1 MESQII
7 AVIKAI
13 VYGIVEGVTEWLPI
27 SSTGHLI
34 ILDSFFETSKM
45 YGAGFWEFF
54 LVVIQLGAILAVI
67 VGFFK
72 ELNPINPK
80 LTTKERNN
88 IFVVWLKIIIGV
100 IPAGIVG
107 VIFELLDVTEAIDN
121 VLVVATT
128 LLVYGILFILIELN
142 RKRRDA
148 KVVLLK
154 ELNFYS
160 KGHSLYKYDTVDDLD
175 YKIVMAIGIAQIL
188 SLIPGTSRSGIT
200 ILAALLLGCSRTC
213 ASQFSFYLSIPVMLG
228 ASIIKFVSFFR
239 DGINV
244 GVNEIIYLVVG
255 IVFAFI
261 TSILIIKSLMKFIRK
276 HTFIGFGYYR
286 IALSIVLFALFGFGL
301 ISY

>member
-1 MESQII
+1 MESELI
-7 AVIKAI
+7 ATLKAI
-13 VYGIVEGVTEWLPI
+13 VYGIVEGITEWLPV

-34 ILDSFFETSKM
+34 ILDSFFGTSKM

-72 ELNPINPK
+72 DLNPLNPK
-80 LTTKERNN
+80 LSSKERNN

-107 VIFELLDVTEAIDN
+107 VIFELLDITEALDN

-128 LLVYGILFILIELN
+128 LLVYGILFIIIETI
-142 RKRRDA
+142 RKRHEYN
-148 KVVLLK
+148 VLLLK
-154 ELNFYS
+154 DLNFYS
-160 KGHSLYKYDTVDDLD
+160 KNHRLYKYESTLDLD
-175 YKIVMAIGIAQIL
+175 YRIVIGIGIAQIL

-213 ASQFSFYLSIPVMLG
+213 ASQFSFYLSIPIMLG

-239 DGINV
+239 DGISMN
-244 GVNEIIYLVVG
+244 VNEIIYLSIG
-255 IVFAFI
+255 IIFAFL

-286 IALSIVLFALFGFGL
+286 IVLSIVLFSLFAAKL
-301 ISY
+301 VSY